1 MFSLCCTALSVAWA
15 AAHIASIKL
24 FLEVDVRFVAP
35 DANTTTARLLAEET
49 GSDFQ
54 GYNYAL
60 GFTICNTVFYIIQV
74 GRSLETIFLGE
85 FKNDLGDPRVI
96 RSAGQDQL
104 IMDTIR
110 LVLCFTAIVTSS
122 LGYIIET
129 TYVWLALDFFT
140 RALLSFRFKIIRS
153 ADWDILR
160 CRERSVYG
168 GLPQHLPAMIKR
180 FGEWQMLMLGEG
192 VLQIIIQPIPD
203 DHATTHNVA
212 FGLCFCILALLQ
224 LTQFSNVRFELV
236 WLNSL
241 CLSSDS

>member
-1 MFSLCCTALSVAWA
+1 MSVAWA

-35 DANTTTARLLAEET
+35 DANATTTARLLAEET

-60 GFTICNTVFYIIQV
+60 GFTICIAVFYLIQV
-74 GRSLETIFLGE
+74 GRSLETMFLGE
-85 FKNDLGDPRVI
+85 FKNDLGDPSVI

-104 IMDTIR
+104 IFDSIR
-110 LVLCFTAIVTSS
+110 LTIIIAALVTSS

-129 TYVWLALDFFT
+129 TYLWLATLLVT
-140 RALLSFRFKIIRS
+140 RVVLSVRFQVIRS
-153 ADWDILR
+153 YNWDVIR
-160 CRERSVYG
+160 CRERSLYS
-168 GLPQHLPAMIKR
+168 GLPQHLPAIIKR

-192 VLQIIIQPIPD
+192 VLQIIIQPVPD

-224 LTQFSNVRFELV
+224 LTQFSNVSLILV
-236 WLNSL
+236 WIVRS
-241 CLSSDS
+241 